1 MPETNIQSAI
11 RFLDCV
17 ILKDFDEVMVFFAQ
31 DAVLVDPHYPS
42 KRMQGSAEIA
52 EGMRWGFRSLKKFG
66 FEIIDTYLSAD
77 GKGVVISVITAHE
90 LPNGKPLNFPQ
101 LLMFEFEGQKIKS
114 LQAYVQYEP
123 HGMGGLMLKI
133 TRVKAV
139 LVGWKNQFTNKLYN
153 EWLVV
158 DIPLATSHG
167 CEHATF
173 LWS

>member
-1 MPETNIQSAI
+1 MSETKTEASI
-11 RFLDCV
+11 RLLASV
-17 ILKDFDEVMVFFAQ
+17 EAKDFDGLMSFFAE
-31 DAVLVDPHYPS
+31 DAVFVDPHYPK

-52 EGMRWGFRSLKKFG
+52 EGMRWGFSSLKKFG

-139 LVGWKNQFTNKLYN
+139 LVGWKNQFTNKL
-153 EWLVV
+153 
-158 DIPLATSHG
+158 
-167 CEHATF
+167 
-173 LWS
+173 